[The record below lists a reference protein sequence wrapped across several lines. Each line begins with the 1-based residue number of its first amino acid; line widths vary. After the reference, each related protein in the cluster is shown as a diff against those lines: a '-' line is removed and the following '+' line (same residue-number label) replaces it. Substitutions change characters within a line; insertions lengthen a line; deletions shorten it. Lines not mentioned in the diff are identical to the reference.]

1 MSVRVYVCM
10 HACMFTAGIRGGRE
24 GGRIQAKEEGSVVCI
39 LAPPPAPPSLR
50 VDHKTSQTHTAR
62 HTTLRKNAD
71 FRSSIACA
79 MSNALI
85 SR

>member
-1 MSVRVYVCM
+1 MLS
-10 HACMFTAGIRGGRE
+10 AF
-24 GGRIQAKEEGSVVCI
+24 
-39 LAPPPAPPSLR
+39 LPPPPAPPSLR
-50 VDHKTSQTHTAR
+50 VDIKTSQTHTAR